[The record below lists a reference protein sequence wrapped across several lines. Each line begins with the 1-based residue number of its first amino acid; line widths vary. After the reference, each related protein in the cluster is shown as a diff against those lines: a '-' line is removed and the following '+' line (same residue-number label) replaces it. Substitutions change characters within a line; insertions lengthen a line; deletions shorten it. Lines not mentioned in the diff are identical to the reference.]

1 MKNYIGII
9 NMKIKEIIRQL
20 NEVNE
25 ALNIYYEINNDLIN
39 NYDPKNRN
47 YQILENLKEI
57 NINNTIYVQ
66 LKKIKSNFNNK
77 NSLIDLIDLYNN
89 LDLHNNKMKIY
100 YNIENKKIIKL
111 FDNKFVNN
119 NKKNC
124 YLSIN
129 NKRHKLCEYLEIDNN
144 IDNQNT
150 L

>member
-89 LDLHNNKMKIY
+89 LDLHNNKMKIN
-100 YNIENKKIIKL
+100 YNIENQKIIKL

-144 IDNQNT
+144 IHNQNT